1 MQPSD
6 SLASFSRGFGS
17 PRRRPT
23 SWASAFL
30 PIVSATGAC
39 ACRRASFG
47 DESPALQKKTGTS
60 RGEARA
66 SRVTGLPS
74 SCVPWCNTP
83 PDTTPPRPYFTS
95 RRSTERSPSP
105 SRKTERSASGND
117 IVFEATYPRPTRS
130 RTYASPIS
138 LPRPSPG
145 SLPARA
151 GSPLAG
157 RVSHPLD
164 SRRNFMESSHPP
176 IPIDQQSLVALISYA
191 PPKNPTKPGQN
202 LTWGQ
207 GLRGSGAPGAQS
219 LRDTPALDG
228 DGVDAPRGQ
237 RVRGLGATRPPHP
250 PRDAALRPAGGRATG
265 KCPAAPARERKTPAG
280 SLRLRLASSAI
291 LLRRLEKPRTLRR
304 RRASRSRGR
313 VPPMRA
319 EGE

>member
-1 MQPSD
+1 MARSEESTRRQ
-6 SLASFSRGFGS
+6 SFEYAAANSVRMPRFAW
-17 PRRRPT
+17 PRRRAFVFSWPT
-23 SWASAFL
+23 
-30 PIVSATGAC
+30 T
-39 ACRRASFG
+39 
-47 DESPALQKKTGTS
+47 Q
-60 RGEARA
+60 
-66 SRVTGLPS
+66 S
-74 SCVPWCNTP
+74 SEV
-83 PDTTPPRPYFTS
+83 
-95 RRSTERSPSP
+95 
-105 SRKTERSASGND
+105 
-117 IVFEATYPRPTRS
+117 
-130 RTYASPIS
+130 
-138 LPRPSPG
+138 L
-145 SLPARA
+145 
-151 GSPLAG
+151 
-157 RVSHPLD
+157 
-164 SRRNFMESSHPP
+164 
-176 IPIDQQSLVALISYA
+176 LISYA